1 MSELIIDTRERAI
14 TRHANELKNIN
25 HRVIQITTAD
35 FAICKDKKIVIAIER
50 KTLEDFAASLKD
62 GRSDNKSKLIELREK
77 TNCKLIYI
85 IEGPAFPA
93 ENAYFGNIPYKY
105 IESACFHLMI
115 RDNISIIK
123 TSDTLDTVK
132 TLKRL
137 MDSYD
142 RLVEKTKT
150 PGAGATAVTTASTP
164 TAGAST
170 TAPTLPA
177 PTATAHT
184 ATAHTATAH
193 TATAPT
199 DTTYDIK
206 TLLTAV
212 HVKSDHE
219 ICRQMW
225 SVFGGISVES
235 ADDYNYK
242 YAILDVVYCIPR
254 AEILAHRMKSG
265 RKISKKAIASLTAI
279 NSITEYKLLSA
290 VPGVSVASAKEIVSE
305 RSLSQFLS
313 YSIEGMSMCRV
324 GKKCLG
330 KERAARIKRLFEY
343 KFGDVGAVAPAD
355 APAVAPAVAVAAPAV
370 ADAVAVINAK
380 RKKKTN

>member
-150 PGAGATAVTTASTP
+150 PGAGATASATADIATASTTTSEP
-164 TAGAST
+164 TDMTTTST
-170 TAPTLPA
+170 TAAT
-177 PTATAHT
+177 TA
-184 ATAHTATAH
+184 
-193 TATAPT
+193 

-343 KFGDVGAVAPAD
+343 KFGVADAVAVADVAPAV
-355 APAVAPAVAVAAPAV
+355 VAPAVAVAAPAV